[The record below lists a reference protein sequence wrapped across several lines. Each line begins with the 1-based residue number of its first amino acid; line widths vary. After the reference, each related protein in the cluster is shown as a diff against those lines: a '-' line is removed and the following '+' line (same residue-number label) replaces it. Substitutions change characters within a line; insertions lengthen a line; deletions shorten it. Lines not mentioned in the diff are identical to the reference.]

1 MENITKN
8 RKFQSFLVQSML
20 NGIAKE
26 SNSVDE
32 FNSKFEELKGLL
44 NFQVNLIEYYLDESG
59 YSINLKMS
67 DESKETFR
75 SYLVEKN

>member
-1 MENITKN
+1 MDNITKN
-8 RKFQSFLVQSML
+8 RKFQSVLVQSML

-44 NFQVNLIEYYLDESG
+44 NFQVHLIENYLDESG